1 MTTET
6 LIVAGVIVLLVVVTF
21 IGLLSRYRKC
31 ASDEILVVFGKAGKK
46 KVVNEKTGKTEEV
59 ILPSK
64 IIHGGGTFVMPVIQ
78 DWAKMS
84 LKPIQIQVMVEG
96 VSSQMIKVRIPVTLT
111 TGIGTDQVLMQNAAS
126 RFLTAKTSEISDQ
139 IKDILIGEVRS
150 LMATMTIEEI
160 NADRIKFI
168 GKAKENIETE
178 LNKVGFSIININ
190 NADISDD
197 ANYIKNLGQKAATK
211 ALAQAQ
217 ADIAEEKKK
226 GDIQIAETNKQREIA
241 VADAEKER
249 ETTVA
254 QTKQEQEVKVAEIN
268 QEKAIRLAEA
278 EKNKQAGIAEQKAEQ
293 EASIARANTQAESA
307 KAEAESQ
314 RIANVA
320 KSASEAASK
329 KAAADAEAEAN
340 VAKAKA
346 EADSK
351 KAEAEA
357 LKQTRIAQAKQKQE
371 ADTQKAINEQEAATA
386 EYESQKRIKAAEA
399 DKQAGVAEQKATIE
413 VSKAKGEAAQAQAEA
428 EKVAGTSKVEAR
440 MAVAKTEQERQIEV
454 NEAAAKAEEAK
465 LQAEMIVPAQ
475 KQKERVTIEAEAIK
489 AKAVLEAEAE
499 AAKILKE
506 AEAKADATKL
516 QLEAEAE
523 GTRKKLLAEA
533 EGKRAS
539 LMAEADKVQA
549 IEMAP
554 ALAVEKM
561 IESGLT
567 PQMVVQYKTVDQL
580 SGIAEASA
588 QMFEHVH
595 LGQVTVYGNENTAG
609 NFMAKTA
616 ENLNPAFDLLRS
628 IPFADT
634 LKSVLGKKELEEKKV
649 ETTEFEEVK

>member
-1 MTTET
+1 MLEM
-6 LIVAGVIVLLVVVTF
+6 LIIAGVVILLAVLTI

-84 LKPIQIQVMVEG
+84 LKPIQVMVEG

-307 KAEAESQ
+307 KAESQ

-329 KAAADAEAEAN
+329 KAAADAEA
-340 VAKAKA
+340 KA

-351 KAEAEA
+351 KAEA
-357 LKQTRIAQAKQKQE
+357 LKQTRIAQAKQE
-371 ADTQKAINEQEAATA
+371 ADTQKAINEQEA
-386 EYESQKRIKAAEA
+386 
-399 DKQAGVAEQKATIE
+399 
-413 VSKAKGEAAQAQAEA
+413 
-428 EKVAGTSKVEAR
+428 
-440 MAVAKTEQERQIEV
+440 
-454 NEAAAKAEEAK
+454 
-465 LQAEMIVPAQ
+465 
-475 KQKERVTIEAEAIK
+475 
-489 AKAVLEAEAE
+489 
-499 AAKILKE
+499 
-506 AEAKADATKL
+506 
-516 QLEAEAE
+516 
-523 GTRKKLLAEA
+523 
-533 EGKRAS
+533 
-539 LMAEADKVQA
+539 
-549 IEMAP
+549 
-554 ALAVEKM
+554 
-561 IESGLT
+561 SGL
-567 PQMVVQYKTVDQL
+567 
-580 SGIAEASA
+580 
-588 QMFEHVH
+588 
-595 LGQVTVYGNENTAG
+595 
-609 NFMAKTA
+609 NF
-616 ENLNPAFDLLRS
+616 
-628 IPFADT
+628 
-634 LKSVLGKKELEEKKV
+634 
-649 ETTEFEEVK
+649 

>member
-580 SGIAEASA
+580 TGIAEASA

-634 LKSVLGKKELEEKKV
+634 LKSVLGKKELEEKKA

>member
-6 LIVAGVIVLLVVVTF
+6 LIVAGVIALLVVVTF

-567 PQMVVQYKTVDQL
+567 PEMVVQYKTVDQL
-580 SGIAEASA
+580 TGIAEASA

-616 ENLNPAFDLLRS
+616 ESLNPAFDLLRS

-634 LKSVLGKKELEEKKV
+634 LKSVLGKKELEEKKA

>member
-6 LIVAGVIVLLVVVTF
+6 LIVAGVIVLLVVLTF

-46 KVVNEKTGKTEEV
+46 KVVNEKTGKSEEV

-84 LKPIQIQVMVEG
+84 LKPIQIQVNVTG
-96 VSSQMIKVRIPVTLT
+96 VSSQMIKVTIPVTLT
-111 TGIGTDQVLMQNAAS
+111 TGIGTTQTLMQNAAS

-241 VADAEKER
+241 VADAEKISAIAK
-249 ETTVA
+249 A
-254 QTKQEQEVKVAEIN
+254 Q
-268 QEKAIRLAEA
+268 AEA
-278 EKNKQAGIAEQKAEQ
+278 DSN
-293 EASIARANTQAESA
+293 RAES
-307 KAEAESQ
+307 ESL
-314 RIANVA
+314 
-320 KSASEAASK
+320 
-329 KAAADAEAEAN
+329 AEAN

-357 LKQTRIAQAKQKQE
+357 EKQTRIAQAKQKQE
-371 ADTQKAINEQEAATA
+371 AETQKAINEQEAAVA
-386 EYESQKRIKAAEA
+386 KYESDKRVKAAEA
-399 DKQAGVAEQKATIE
+399 DKIAGVAEQNATIE
-413 VSKAKGEAAQAQAEA
+413 VSKAKGEAEKAKAEA
-428 EKVAGTSKVEAR
+428 EKVAGTSKVEAQ
-440 MAVAKTEQERQIEV
+440 MTIEKTKQEKQLEV
-454 NEAAAKAEEAK
+454 NEAAALAMEAK
-465 LQAEMIVPAQ
+465 LHAETIVPAQ
-475 KQKERVTIEAEAIK
+475 KEKERITIEAEAVK
-489 AKAVLEAEAE
+489 QKAVLEAEAK
-499 AAKILKE
+499 AAEILKE
-506 AEAKADATKL
+506 AEAKANATKL
-516 QLEAEAE
+516 QLEAEAEAE

-554 ALAVEKM
+554 ALAVQKM

-567 PQMVVQYKTVDQL
+567 PEMVVQYKTVDQL
-580 SGIAEASA
+580 TGIAEASA

-595 LGQVTVYGNENTAG
+595 LGQVTVYGSENTAG

-634 LKSVLGKKELEEKKV
+634 LKSVLGKKELEEKKA

>member
-31 ASDEILVVFGKAGKK
+31 ASDEILIVFGKAGKK

-226 GDIQIAETNKQREIA
+226 GDIQIAETDKQREIA

-567 PQMVVQYKTVDQL
+567 PEMVVQYKTVDQL
-580 SGIAEASA
+580 TGIAEASA

-634 LKSVLGKKELEEKKV
+634 LKSVLGKKELEEKKA

>member
-6 LIVAGVIVLLVVVTF
+6 LIVAGVIVLLVVLTF

-46 KVVNEKTGKTEEV
+46 KVVNEKTGKPEEV

-84 LKPIQIQVMVEG
+84 LKPIQIQVNVTG
-96 VSSQMIKVRIPVTLT
+96 VSSQMIKVTIPVTLT
-111 TGIGTDQVLMQNAAS
+111 TGIGTTQTLMQNAAS

-254 QTKQEQEVKVAEIN
+254 QTRQEQEVRVAEIN
-268 QEKAIRLAEA
+268 QEKEIKLAEA
-278 EKNKQAGIAEQKAEQ
+278 EKNKQSGIANQKAEQ
-293 EASIARANTQAESA
+293 AANIAKANTAAES
-307 KAEAESQ
+307 E
-314 RIANVA
+314 
-320 KSASEAASK
+320 
-329 KAAADAEAEAN
+329 
-340 VAKAKA
+340 KAK
-346 EADSK
+346 
-351 KAEAEA
+351 
-357 LKQTRIAQAKQKQE
+357 
-371 ADTQKAINEQEAATA
+371 
-386 EYESQKRIKAAEA
+386 
-399 DKQAGVAEQKATIE
+399 
-413 VSKAKGEAAQAQAEA
+413 AEA
-428 EKVAGTSKVEAR
+428 EKVAGTSKVEAQ
-440 MAVAKTEQERQIEV
+440 MTIEKTKQEKQLEV
-454 NEAAAKAEEAK
+454 NEAAALAMEAK
-465 LQAEMIVPAQ
+465 LHAETIVPAQ
-475 KQKERVTIEAEAIK
+475 KEKERITIEAEAVK
-489 AKAVLEAEAE
+489 QKAVLEAEAK
-499 AAKILKE
+499 AAEILKE
-506 AEAKADATKL
+506 AEAKANATKL

-554 ALAVEKM
+554 ALAVQKM

-567 PQMVVQYKTVDQL
+567 PEMVVQYKTVDQL
-580 SGIAEASA
+580 TGIAEASA

-634 LKSVLGKKELEEKKV
+634 LKSVLGKKELEEKKA